1 MSRIKIRRTLKRTRN
16 GRNIWVVALTRF
28 AVHTFAAMLA
38 LGVVHGGAPAVPAF
52 GLIETALLVGA
63 SNMLRRDR

>member
-1 MSRIKIRRTLKRTRN
+1 MSRTKVRRTLKQTRN

-28 AVHTFAAMLA
+28 TVHVFTAMLA

-52 GLIETALLVGA
+52 GFLETALLVGA
-63 SNMLRRDR
+63 SNMLRRNR